1 MSHFQHRIRPRFDK
15 SEPAIDGYFRPRF
28 EWHDLGSAIEI
39 EVFVPDVDVSG
50 VEMVVEG
57 SDLLVTAR
65 RQTPVLTNWQPANLP
80 ASRLDYRLRVP
91 LPYDVNPRQVRA
103 TLDHG
108 VLTVHLAKSA
118 GRSANRID
126 AA

>member
-1 MSHFQHRIRPRFDK
+1 MRHFHHRIRPHFNK
-15 SEPAIDGYFRPRF
+15 SEPSADGFARPRF

-39 EVFVPDVDVSG
+39 EVFVPGVDASG
-50 VEMVVEG
+50 VEMLVEG

-65 RQTPVLTNWQPANLP
+65 RHTPVLTNWQPANLG
-80 ASRLDYRLRVP
+80 AMQLDYRLRVP

-103 TLDHG
+103 TLEHG
-108 VLTVHLAKSA
+108 VLKVHLTKCA
-118 GRSANRID
+118 GRPGSRVN